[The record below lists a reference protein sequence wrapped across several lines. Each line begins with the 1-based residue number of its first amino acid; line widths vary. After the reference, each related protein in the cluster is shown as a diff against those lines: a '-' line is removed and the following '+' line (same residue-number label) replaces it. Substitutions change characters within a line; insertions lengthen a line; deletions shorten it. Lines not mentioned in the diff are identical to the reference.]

1 MDQAPTSSSASR
13 LPDGDPSSGRAV
25 ESRAVFVGRDREI
38 SALLGGL
45 DDALSG
51 NGRVFLLAGEP
62 GIGKSRLADEI
73 TNRARERGAR
83 VDWGRCWE
91 AGGAPAYW
99 PWVQLL
105 RSYFLEIDP
114 ETLSSQMGPGA
125 ANIARMLPEV
135 GEILPDLPP
144 PPSVDPEAARFR
156 LFDAT
161 VTFLGNAARFQPWV
175 LVLDDLHVADTPSL
189 LLLQFLAGQLG
200 DRRIL
205 VVGTYRDT
213 ELTRDHPLTSA
224 LAELVR
230 HHATTRLHLAGLG
243 MTDVRQFIKLTTGQT
258 PPDSLVSEVHRE
270 TEGNPLFVG
279 EVVRLLAAEGKLDR
293 PEKVTSRRLGLP
305 QGVREV
311 IARRLSQLSEEPAR
325 VLALASVFGREFD
338 IDALKRVSEC
348 STQELLQIFDDPVV
362 ARVVTGVP
370 GVPGRLRFSHALVRD
385 ALYDELPPTRRLRL
399 HRQTGEA
406 LEALYGKDQEAHLAE
421 LAHHFFEAAP
431 TGVAG
436 KAIEYTRRAAERA
449 VRLLAYEE
457 AVRLYGMALQTP
469 EPVGPSDERNRCE
482 LLLGLGDAQTK
493 AGDEPGAKRTFLQAA
508 GIARTLEDAEKLAR
522 AALGYA
528 GRFVWARA
536 GTDRHIVPLLEEALA
551 AIGAEDSP
559 IRVRMLARLAGAL
572 RDQPS
577 REPRGK
583 LSAEALEMARRIAE
597 PATLAYALDGR
608 CAVLLWPENP
618 EDRVALTTELIRVA
632 DGAGDLEKV
641 VQGRYYRLM
650 AFLELGDILSVKG
663 ELDLIENLAR
673 ELKQRPQ
680 LWLVEVT
687 RATLALFEGR
697 LEDAER
703 LIPKALAVGEPA
715 QRSDA
720 ILSQHVQSFTLARHR
735 GNLQDVEPLV
745 RQSVDEYSARPMFRC
760 MLALLLAET
769 GRPDEAQVALASL
782 ADDDFASLPLNNEW
796 IFSMSMLAEVAEL
809 VGDAE
814 RAHVMYGLLRPY
826 EAYNG
831 ATADYISTGAVSR
844 YLGLLSSVLR
854 RLDEADRHFD
864 DALKMND
871 RMGARPWAAQTLFD
885 HARMLLARDLPGDGE
900 RGSGLL
906 ARARDTS
913 RELGLVGLGERVAKL
928 TRDAVG
934 TAAPPEAETGVTSRS
949 SRPSVF
955 RREGEYWTIAFEE
968 DAFRVR
974 DVKGLHYVARLLSEP
989 GREFHALDL
998 VAMYN
1003 RPDAVEGGTEP
1014 SLEHSGLGDAGELLD
1029 PQAKSAYRSRLAQL
1043 EEEIEEA
1050 RGFGDAER
1058 AARAQHERDFIA
1070 REIAR
1075 AVGLGGRE
1083 RRAGSAAERARASVT
1098 RAVRTA
1104 LAKIGQ
1110 HSSVLGGHLDRT
1122 IRTGTFCSYAPDPRA
1137 PIDWRL

>member
-1 MDQAPTSSSASR
+1 MDQAPRNSSRSRHPNDEPSSA
-13 LPDGDPSSGRAV
+13 RAV
-25 ESRAVFVGRDREI
+25 EPRSVFVGRDREI
-38 SALLGGL
+38 SVLLGGL
-45 DDALSG
+45 DEAIGG

-62 GIGKSRLADEI
+62 GIGKSRLADELG
-73 TNRARERGAR
+73 NKARERGAR

-105 RSYFLEIDP
+105 RSYFLGIDP
-114 ETLSSQMGPGA
+114 ETLTSHMGPGA
-125 ANIARMLPEV
+125 ANIAQMLPEV
-135 GEILPDLPP
+135 GELLPDLPP

-156 LFDAT
+156 LFDAMA
-161 VTFLGNAARFQPWV
+161 TFLGNAARSQPWV

-189 LLLQFLAGQLG
+189 LLLQFLSGQLS

-213 ELTRDHPLTSA
+213 ELTRDHPLTSV

-230 HHATTRLHLAGLG
+230 HHATSRLQLAGLG
-243 MTDVRQFIKLTTGQT
+243 MADVRRFIKVMTGQT

-279 EVVRLLAAEGKLDR
+279 EVVRVLAAEGKLDS
-293 PEKVTSRRLGLP
+293 PEEVTSRRLGVP

-311 IARRLSQLSEEPAR
+311 IARRLSQLSGEHAH

-338 IDALKRVSEC
+338 IDALKQLSER
-348 STQELLQIFDDPVV
+348 SNEELLEILDDPGV

-399 HRQTGEA
+399 HRQSGEA
-406 LEALYGKDQEAHLAE
+406 LEALYGKDQESHLAE
-421 LAHHFFEAAP
+421 LAHHFFEAAT
-431 TGVAG
+431 TGVSG
-436 KAIEYTRRAAERA
+436 KAIDYTRRAAERA
-449 VRLLAYEE
+449 DRLLAYEE
-457 AVRLYGMALQTP
+457 AVRLYGMALQTL
-469 EPVGPSDERNRCE
+469 EPVGPSGERTRCD
-482 LLLGLGDAQTK
+482 LLLGLGDAQAK

-508 GIARTLEDAEKLAR
+508 GIARTLEPAEKLAR

-551 AIGAEDSP
+551 AIGTEDSP

-583 LSAEALEMARRIAE
+583 LSAEALEMARRIGE

-618 EDRVALTTELIRVA
+618 EERVALTTELVRVA
-632 DGAGDLEKV
+632 GGAGDLEKV

-650 AFLELGDILSVKG
+650 AFLELGDILSVKS
-663 ELDLIENLAR
+663 ELDLIEGLAR

-720 ILSQHVQSFTLARHR
+720 ILSHRVQSFTLARHR
-735 GNLQDVEPLV
+735 GKLQDLEPTI

-760 MLALLLAET
+760 MLALLSAET
-769 GRPDEAQVALASL
+769 ERPNEAQVALSSL
-782 ADDDFASLPLNNEW
+782 AADDVASLPLNNEW

-809 VGDAE
+809 VGDTE

-826 EAYNG
+826 EAHNG

-844 YLGLLSSVLR
+844 YLGLLSGLMG

-864 DALKMND
+864 DALQMNE
-871 RMGARPWAAQTLFD
+871 RMGARPWAAHTLFD
-885 HARMLLARDLPGDGE
+885 HARMLVARDLPGDRE

-906 ARARDTS
+906 AHALETC
-913 RELGLVGLGERVAKL
+913 RELGLVALEERVVAL
-928 TRDAVG
+928 MGDAAG
-934 TAAPPEAETGVTSRS
+934 TAAPSQTESGVTSRS
-949 SRPSVF
+949 ARPSVF
-955 RREGEYWTIAFEE
+955 RREGEYWTIAFEG
-968 DAFRVR
+968 DTFRVR
-974 DVKGLHYVARLLSEP
+974 DLKGLHYVARLLAEP

-998 VAMYN
+998 VATHS
-1003 RPDAVEGGTEP
+1003 RPEAVEGGTEP
-1014 SLEHSGLGDAGELLD
+1014 SLEPSGLGDSGELLD
-1029 PQAKSAYRSRLAQL
+1029 PQAKSAYRSRLGQL
-1043 EEEIEEA
+1043 DEEIEEA
-1050 RGFGDAER
+1050 RSFGDAER
-1058 AARAQHERDFIA
+1058 AARAEQERDFIV

-1075 AVGLGGRE
+1075 AVGLGGRD

-1104 LAKIGQ
+1104 LAKIRQ
-1110 HSSVLGGHLDRT
+1110 HSPVLGGHLDRT